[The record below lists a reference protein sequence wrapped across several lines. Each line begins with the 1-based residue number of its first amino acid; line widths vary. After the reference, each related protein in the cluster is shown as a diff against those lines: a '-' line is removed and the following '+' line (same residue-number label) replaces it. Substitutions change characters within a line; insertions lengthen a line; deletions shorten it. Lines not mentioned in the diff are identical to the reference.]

1 MKLFKVPFLI
11 SLIACTAGNLNA
23 LSEVAV
29 TDEVIFTSPEKSILW
44 KTIFS
49 ETFDVPVVWPKFAV
63 KAQLKIEGLS
73 SSVQTF
79 NIYPPAESH
88 QISVEFPAVEKDEKV
103 LILSLD
109 FYDGQEM
116 LMEQESLKAT
126 LGLVRGTNEET
137 SRLVPGGETYKK
149 WNCFSSSR
157 LVMGIDDDIVSPK
170 INGEDIADAVIP
182 GWYCWS
188 GIKEGVHTVS
198 CEKNNEIWSVLL
210 TRFAEGTTLLLK

>member
-23 LSEVAV
+23 SSEVAV
-29 TDEVIFTSPEKSILW
+29 THEVIFTSPEKSILW

-103 LILSLD
+103 LMS
-109 FYDGQEM
+109 F
-116 LMEQESLKAT
+116 
-126 LGLVRGTNEET
+126 
-137 SRLVPGGETYKK
+137 
-149 WNCFSSSR
+149 
-157 LVMGIDDDIVSPK
+157 
-170 INGEDIADAVIP
+170 
-182 GWYCWS
+182 
-188 GIKEGVHTVS
+188 
-198 CEKNNEIWSVLL
+198 
-210 TRFAEGTTLLLK
+210 